1 VTESEQRLPP
11 VSELCMS
18 SMVLVV
24 IGGIYLAAYL
34 PGTPSLVL
42 PGILAG
48 LAAVVVAINLVGLSR
63 LRLFAWPVFFKVGR
77 WALLA
82 YIISSGMIELVFVL
96 DGTPGRVLLLLTG
109 MLAIY
114 AVDIPLL
121 LAFSVARYQPVWDE
135 ERLQPET

>member
-1 VTESEQRLPP
+1 MTETEQRLPP
-11 VSELCMS
+11 VSQLCTV

-34 PGTPSLVL
+34 PNTPSLVPAAL
-42 PGILAG
+42 LTG
-48 LAAVVVAINLVGLSR
+48 LAFVVMAANVIT
-63 LRLFAWPVFFKVGR
+63 LRRVRVFAWPVFFKVGR

-82 YIISSGMIELVFVL
+82 YAITSGMIELVFVI
-96 DGTPGRVLLLLTG
+96 DGTPAEPLLLLTC

-121 LAFSVARYQPVWDE
+121 LAFTVARYQSVEP
-135 ERLQPET
+135 

>member
-1 VTESEQRLPP
+1 
-11 VSELCMS
+11 
-18 SMVLVV
+18 MVLVV

-34 PGTPSLVL
+34 PNTPPLVL
-42 PGILAG
+42 PSILAA
-48 LAAVVVAINLVGLSR
+48 LAAAVMAANLATLSR
-63 LRLFAWPVFFKVGR
+63 LRVFAWPVFFKVGG

-96 DGTPGRVLLLLTG
+96 DGTPGNVLLLLTA

-121 LAFSVARYQPVWDE
+121 LAFTVARYQPAWGGDP
-135 ERLQPET
+135 LQAEA

>member
-1 VTESEQRLPP
+1 MIETERPLPP
-11 VSELCMS
+11 VSQLCTL

-34 PGTPSLVL
+34 PNTPSLV
-42 PGILAG
+42 P
-48 LAAVVVAINLVGLSR
+48 AALLTGFAFVVMAANVITLSR
-63 LRLFAWPVFFKVGR
+63 VRAFAWPMFFKVGR

-82 YIISSGMIELVFVL
+82 YAITSGMIELVFVV
-96 DGTPGRVLLLLTG
+96 DGTPAQPLLLLTC

-121 LAFSVARYQPVWDE
+121 LAFTVARYQPVD
-135 ERLQPET
+135 P

>member
-1 VTESEQRLPP
+1 MAAERRLPP
-11 VSELCMS
+11 VSQLCIT

-34 PGTPSLVL
+34 PGAPSLVL
-42 PGILAG
+42 PTILAI
-48 LAAVVVAINLVGLSR
+48 LAAVVMAANVAALSR
-63 LRLFAWPVFFKVGR
+63 VKVFAWPVFFKVIR

-82 YIISSGMIELVFVL
+82 YVITSGMIELVFVL
-96 DGTPGRVLLLLTG
+96 DGTPAGVLGLLTA

-121 LAFSVARYQPVWDE
+121 LAFTVARYQPA
-135 ERLQPET
+135 